1 MILIILIV
9 RSLSSEVVLFNM
21 HTELLKS
28 KPISK
33 YLVKSSTHYYPQ
45 LNKVAQGMSKS
56 QPLLNNSIRSL
67 ERVYSEYKDLVHQ
80 TVKNYYL
87 KETRTIRRKLHQL
100 YLSC

>member
-45 LNKVAQGMSKS
+45 LNKVAQGI
-56 QPLLNNSIRSL
+56 SISHNLFSITQSDHLREFILSIKIWFTKQS
-67 ERVYSEYKDLVHQ
+67 RIITS
-80 TVKNYYL
+80 
-87 KETRTIRRKLHQL
+87 RKQEQ
-100 YLSC
+100 